1 MKELV
6 MTDEKNP
13 QDRSEALENTQA
25 NSQEK
30 KGFFSAPK
38 WRNEALR
45 QKTYPYVAAGLCVWF
60 FAADLI
66 YEWWVDRP
74 VDSMTDWESNGALF
88 VICFLVMGGCVKG
101 QHDRIRKLETAL
113 AELKENPAE

>member
-1 MKELV
+1 
-6 MTDEKNP
+6 MTEEKNP
-13 QDRSEALENTQA
+13 QDRDEALEKTRA

-30 KGFFSAPK
+30 RGFFSPPK

-74 VDSMTDWESNGALF
+74 VDSFANVESNGFLLLMCF
-88 VICFLVMGGCVKG
+88 VIMGGVVKE
-101 QHDRIRKLETAL
+101 QHDRIQKLETAL
-113 AELKENPAE
+113 AKREEIPAQ

>member
-1 MKELV
+1 
-6 MTDEKNP
+6 MTAEKHP
-13 QDRSEALENTQA
+13 QDRDDVLENTQA

-30 KGFFSAPK
+30 RGFFSAPK

-45 QKTYPYVAAGLCVWF
+45 QKSYPYVAAGLCVWF

-74 VDSMTDWESNGALF
+74 VDSMTDWESNGALL
-88 VICFLVMGGCVKG
+88 VMCFLIMGACVKE
-101 QHDRIRKLETAL
+101 QHDRIQKLEASL
-113 AELKENPAE
+113 AARDENPAR